1 MKKSNQKIQIKGRLK
16 NSTNVNKNVFESF
29 YYLSQYNS

>member
-1 MKKSNQKIQIKGRLK
+1 MKKSKQKIEMKGRLK
-16 NSTNVNKNVFESF
+16 NSSNVNKNVLESF